1 MGNEL
6 ETIAVIGGTGA
17 EGSALARRFANA
29 GHRVLIGSRDQ
40 ARAAKIADELNQALG
55 TSLVS
60 GAGSMTAAADA
71 QIVVLT
77 VPYAAQRELL
87 ADLREALVGKILI
100 DTTVPL
106 IPPAVSRVQLPKA
119 GSAAAAA
126 QALLGDSVRV
136 VSAFQNVAAHKLHEL
151 GTDADCDVLVC
162 ADDAGAR
169 ALVIGLAQRIGLR
182 AIDAG
187 PVCNSAA
194 AEALTSILL
203 HINRKYRIPG
213 AGSRI
218 TGIHGA
224 VGQA

>member
-1 MGNEL
+1 MGNKL

-29 GHRVLIGSRDQ
+29 GHRVLIGSRDRT
-40 ARAAKIADELNQALG
+40 RAAKTADELNQTLG

-60 GAGSMTAAADA
+60 GSDSKVAAAQA

-77 VPYAAQRELL
+77 VPYPAQLQLL
-87 ADLREALVGKILI
+87 ADLREALAGKILI
-100 DTTVPL
+100 DATVPL
-106 IPPAVSRVQLPKA
+106 IPPAVSRVQLPAA

-136 VSAFQNVAAHKLHEL
+136 VSAFQNVAAHKLNEL

-162 ADDAGAR
+162 ADDAGSR

-194 AEALTSILL
+194 AEALTSLL
-203 HINRKYRIPG
+203 IHINRKYRIPG
-213 AGSRI
+213 AGIRI
-218 TGIHGA
+218 TGIDGG
-224 VGQA
+224 VR